1 MLGLRFYTV
10 LAAEINMD
18 TLPGAL
24 TGNTALSIQQLQEK
38 WVIQASVG
46 MISASS
52 SLWCFTHI
60 VKLTICPMS
69 LFKRL
74 TSGIV
79 SDSYTD

>member
-1 MLGLRFYTV
+1 MGYQEHWLGT
-10 LAAEINMD
+10 D
-18 TLPGAL
+18 T
-24 TGNTALSIQQLQEK
+24 TALQMQQLQEK
-38 WVIQASVG
+38 WVIQASTG

-52 SLWCFTHI
+52 KLWCSTHI

-69 LFKRL
+69 LFKRV